1 MRSFLSCVLAY
12 AASKA
17 AFALAGFQYN
27 PIGDPFHAGKLA
39 IDIGVFVAFFS
50 GFNWL
55 IGRLSPFRPKDG
67 A

>member
-1 MRSFLSCVLAY
+1 MRFFLAIVLAY

-17 AFALAGFQYN
+17 VFAMADFQYRL
-27 PIGDPFHAGKLA
+27 IGDPFHAGKLA
-39 IDIGVFVAFFS
+39 IDFGVFVVLCI

-55 IGRLSPFRPKDG
+55 LGRLNPFRPKEG

>member
-1 MRSFLSCVLAY
+1 MRMFLTVVLAY

-17 AFALAGFQYN
+17 VFALAGFQYSL
-27 PIGDPFHAGKLA
+27 IGDPFHAGKLA
-39 IDIGVFVAFFS
+39 IDLGVWMVFFV

-55 IGRLSPFRPKDG
+55 LGRLGPFRPKGG

>member
-1 MRSFLSCVLAY
+1 MRFFLAIVLAY

-17 AFALAGFQYN
+17 VFALTGFQYRL
-27 PIGDPFHAGKLA
+27 ISDPFHAGKLA
-39 IDIGVFVAFFS
+39 IDFGVFVVFCI

-55 IGRLSPFRPKDG
+55 LGRLSPFRRKDG

>member
-1 MRSFLSCVLAY
+1 MKMFLTVVLAY

-17 AFALAGFQYN
+17 VFALAGFQYGL
-27 PIGDPFHAGKLA
+27 IGDPFHAGKLA
-39 IDIGVFVAFFS
+39 FDFGVWMVFFV

-55 IGRLSPFRPKDG
+55 LGRLGPFRPKGG